1 MSDLYMGVCAFSYMH
16 QLRRSKVPAPAL
28 LSVVRA
34 YSNLISVVVIKYP
47 DKMYLPPNSRL
58 QTITVGGVKVVET

>member
-47 DKMYLPPNSRL
+47 DKKE
-58 QTITVGGVKVVET
+58 I